1 MVHCLAS
8 SHYAPVNAWPF
19 NHFIS
24 KHRKEKYL
32 GRKSASSGVL
42 AKKRLTV
49 GLMSLAK
56 TKTRNEQGMDLS
68 HLRQS
73 IERANHYH
81 SQLVVVIGKSASQ
94 LLEHAASAD
103 DLFVINLSLE
113 LSEKLIDIPRQDRSK
128 LASTI
133 FTDLLDVQQT
143 KVLLLNHVEVLF
155 DRTLSIDPLRLLQSR
170 AKNLTLVIAWPG
182 DKSASSLNYAIPSHS
197 EYRSYK
203 VSELGET
210 IFVDADKIN

>member
-1 MVHCLAS
+1 M
-8 SHYAPVNAWPF
+8 
-19 NHFIS
+19 
-24 KHRKEKYL
+24 
-32 GRKSASSGVL
+32 

-56 TKTRNEQGMDLS
+56 TKTRNEQSMDLS

-73 IERANHYH
+73 IERANNYH
-81 SQLVVVIGKSASQ
+81 SQLIVVSGKSASQ

-103 DLFVINLSLE
+103 DLFMINLSLE
-113 LSEKLIDIPRQDRSK
+113 LSEKLIDIPRHDRPK

-133 FTDLLDVQQT
+133 FTDLLDEQQT
-143 KVLLLNHVEVLF
+143 KVLLLNHIEILF
-155 DRTLSIDPLRLLQSR
+155 DRTLLIDPLRLLQSS

-182 DKSASSLNYAIPSHS
+182 DKSASSLNYAIPSHP

-203 VSELGET
+203 VSEFGET
-210 IFVDADKIN
+210 IFVEAE